1 MKNSILAACAFFASI
16 GLTYGQLTVTNNS
29 DAADLVNTL
38 LGSGITS
45 VSGQTLLGNAGDF
58 TGGDTVAFTS
68 NDGSITMKNGIV
80 LSTGNPEDIDDSNSL
95 PNTQGTAAAG
105 VGSSFG
111 GTEGSSL
118 SFSFQVAND
127 SDLFFNYVFAS
138 EEYNE
143 FVNAG
148 FNDGFK
154 LLLSG
159 GVYASTNLA
168 IVPGTGTTPVEID
181 LVNNGSN
188 STFYNDNE
196 TGVDPFEMDGYTDV
210 FTATASLL
218 AGITYTM
225 EFVVFDRG
233 DTILDSAVFIQAGS
247 FSDTEG
253 DPEIPEPSTVGLLGL
268 AGLAGFTLYRRRK
281 AAKKA

>member
-29 DAADLVNTL
+29 DAADLVSTL

-45 VSGQTLLGNAGDF
+45 VSSETLVGNAGDF

-68 NDGSITMKNGIV
+68 DDGSITMRNGIV
-80 LSTGNPEDIDDSNSL
+80 LSTGNPEDIDDT
-95 PNTQGTAAAG
+95 NTDPDTSGSAAS
-105 VGSSFG
+105 VGF

-118 SFSFQVAND
+118 SFSFEAEND
-127 SDLFFNYVFAS
+127 GDIFFNYVFAS

-143 FVNAG
+143 YVNAG
-148 FNDGFK
+148 FNDGFQ

-159 GVYASTNLA
+159 GTFSSTNLA
-168 IVPGTGTTPVEID
+168 IVPGTTSTPVEID
-181 LVNNGSN
+181 SVNNGSF
-188 STFYNDNE
+188 STFYNDNSAR
-196 TGVDPFEMDGYTDV
+196 VDPFEMDGYTDV

-218 AGITYTM
+218 AGVTYNM

-281 AAKKA
+281 IANKA